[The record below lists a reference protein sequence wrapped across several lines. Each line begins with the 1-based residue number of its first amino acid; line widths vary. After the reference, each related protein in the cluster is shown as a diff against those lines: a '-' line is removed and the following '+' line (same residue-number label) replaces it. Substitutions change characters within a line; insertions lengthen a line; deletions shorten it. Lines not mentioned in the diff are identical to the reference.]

1 MVGGAVVSTVT
12 SGGSVGALGIPVP
25 SLALTGV
32 RGIMLV
38 VVAFDRDVTGF
49 VGVTGVSRS
58 G

>member
-1 MVGGAVVSTVT
+1 MVSTVT
-12 SGGSVGALGIPVP
+12 SGGSVGALGIPVS

-38 VVAFDRDVTGF
+38 VVAFDRDATGF

>member
-1 MVGGAVVSTVT
+1 MVSTVT